1 MEFTTL
7 IQSRRSIRSYKST
20 PIPADIV
27 DKLGVA
33 LQSAPS
39 GNNKQ
44 PFEFIFVGDA
54 ELRGK
59 IATEACHQD
68 HIGQAPLIMVACCEK
83 GQSFNVAI
91 AVDHMI
97 LAAANEGIGSCWVGW
112 MEPDIIKQILGI
124 PDEIEVPIMVPL
136 GYANEEPPAKERKP
150 IEELI
155 KFDRY

>member
-7 IQSRRSIRSYKST
+7 IQSRRSIRNYKST
-20 PIPADIV
+20 PVPADIV
-27 DKLGVA
+27 DKLCLA
-33 LQSAPS
+33 LQSAPTGS
-39 GNNKQ
+39 NKQ
-44 PFEFIFVGDA
+44 PFEFIFVKDA
-54 ELRGK
+54 ELRRRV
-59 IATEACHQD
+59 AEEACHQE

-112 MEPDIIKQILGI
+112 MEADVIKRILGI
-124 PDEIEVPIMVPL
+124 PDELEVPIIVPL
-136 GYANEEPPAKERKP
+136 GYANEEPPAKERKT
-150 IEELI
+150 IDELV